1 MWPRRR
7 KQIQALIF
15 DVGGVFVRTQLES
28 FLEIGSLLYGCSA
41 DILKTHITA
50 LIEELERGEIDSYAL
65 WEELGETLAI
75 NGLGKPQEPE
85 KLEGLWHK
93 SIEESLVVVPEM
105 LELCRQLEGKI
116 PMAVLSNTIHDHA
129 ENLRSRGVYDLFNPC
144 VLSCEVGMRKPE
156 SRIYHAVCELLN
168 APPER
173 CLFIDDLQVNIKAA
187 RACRLQ
193 THHFV
198 GIESFRRKMVTLGL
212 LETEEVG

>member
-1 MWPRRR
+1 M
-7 KQIQALIF
+7 Q
-15 DVGGVFVRTQLES
+15 TQLDS
-28 FLEIGSLLYGCSA
+28 FLEVGSLLYGCSA
-41 DILKTHITA
+41 DILKTHISA

-75 NGLGKPQEPE
+75 NGLGTPQEPE

-93 SIEESLVVVPEM
+93 SIEESLVVIPEM
-105 LELCRQLEGKI
+105 VELCRQLEGKI

-129 ENLRSRGVYDLFNPC
+129 ENLRSRGVYELFNPC

-156 SRIYHAVCELLN
+156 PRIYHTVCELLN
-168 APPER
+168 TPPER
-173 CLFIDDLQVNIKAA
+173 CLFIDDLQINIQAA

-198 GIESFRRKMVTLGL
+198 DAADLRRKLATLGL
-212 LETEEVG
+212 LERDEVG

>member
-1 MWPRRR
+1 M
-7 KQIQALIF
+7 Q
-15 DVGGVFVRTQLES
+15 TQLDS
-28 FLEIGSLLYGCSA
+28 FLEVGSLLYGCSA
-41 DILKTHITA
+41 DILKTHISA

-75 NGLGKPQEPE
+75 NGLGTPQEPE

-93 SIEESLVVVPEM
+93 SIEESLVVIPEM
-105 LELCRQLEGKI
+105 VELCRQLEGKI

-129 ENLRSRGVYDLFNPC
+129 ENLRSRGVYELFNPC

-156 SRIYHAVCELLN
+156 PRIYYAVCELLN
-168 APPER
+168 TPPER
-173 CLFIDDLQVNIKAA
+173 CLFIDDLQINIQAA

-198 GIESFRRKMVTLGL
+198 DAADLRRKLATLGL
-212 LETEEVG
+212 LERDEVG

>member
-1 MWPRRR
+1 M
-7 KQIQALIF
+7 
-15 DVGGVFVRTQLES
+15 RTQLDS
-28 FLEIGSLLYGCSA
+28 FLEVGSLLYGCST
-41 DILKTHITA
+41 DILKTHISA

-85 KLEGLWHK
+85 KLEGLWHE
-93 SIEESLVVVPEM
+93 SIEKSLVVVPEM
-105 LELCRQLEGKI
+105 MELCRQLEGKI

-156 SRIYHAVCELLN
+156 SRIYLRVCELLN
-168 APPER
+168 TPPEK
-173 CLFIDDLQVNIKAA
+173 CLFIDDLLTNIKAA
-187 RACRLQ
+187 RNCRLQ

-198 GIESFRRKMVTLGL
+198 GLESFRKKLFTLGL
-212 LETEEVG
+212 LETEEVS

>member
-1 MWPRRR
+1 MGWLTQTFGMLQVWQWGLIGLVPPAIIALYFLKLKRRP
-7 KQIQALIF
+7 
-15 DVGGVFVRTQLES
+15 LEVPS
-28 FLEIGSLLYGCSA
+28 TY
-41 DILKTHITA
+41 
-50 LIEELERGEIDSYAL
+50 
-65 WEELGETLAI
+65 
-75 NGLGKPQEPE
+75 
-85 KLEGLWHK
+85 LWHK